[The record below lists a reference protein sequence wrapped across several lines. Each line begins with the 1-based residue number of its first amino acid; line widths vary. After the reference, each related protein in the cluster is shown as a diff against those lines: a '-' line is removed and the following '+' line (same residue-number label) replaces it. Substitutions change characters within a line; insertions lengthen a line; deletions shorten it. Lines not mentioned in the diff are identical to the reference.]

1 MDSFLT
7 IALIIAT
14 VIIIILVSRLATINS
29 QESNNHS
36 NVHQNDIDQK
46 LAKENE
52 KLLKEIEEFKNKYQA
67 LWNLKN
73 KVVEENIEYRN
84 QIRKLS
90 ERNTSPLSNVVCQTD
105 NSQIDSLMQEIASL
119 HQEVED
125 LTNKYHAL
133 RDLKDKL
140 VEENSQYRSQIK
152 QLPLSTQKH
161 DEEIKRLKCALQ
173 SKQVELDDAL
183 QNLEFALSNQ
193 ESIDVL
199 ISENKS
205 LRQEN
210 LNVNRIKDTIR
221 SMSYL
226 PYAQI
231 PDDFKES
238 ILSGRLANA
247 FNSTD
252 LFIDGNLCVSAN
264 ISSGEN
270 IYKTSLFN
278 CTCPD
283 YINRHK
289 PCKHM
294 LFLSYTS
301 GLLLLNKEA
310 LSDFAKFHIFK
321 LNSIIKAENEEAAKA
336 KAQNALLKQRNR
348 EMQKMTDRLQKELD
362 QSYPWLAGMYKRF
375 QIEQDNH
382 DAYMLSNRSTTS
394 KDIVKKLK
402 KKNAQLKYEKALY
415 ENQLLVYESLF
426 PWLEEFKK
434 VDVDKAVKYVRDVQ
448 SDKEYDRIS
457 DYLSP
462 AEYKTLSSAEKS
474 QLALERYKKH
484 RKSDWEIGI
493 DYERYI
499 GYRYETAGY
508 KVSYTGAIDYL
519 KDMGRDLICEKND
532 EVLIIQCKRWSVHKK
547 IHEKHVFQ
555 LFGSTIH
562 FKYKNPELTYKP
574 ILYTTTKLSDVA
586 SYCAEQLGVEI
597 VESEKYVDYPC
608 IKCNISKKGEKIYH
622 LPFDQQYDRISI
634 EAEKGE
640 FYAMTASE
648 AEEKGFR
655 RAFRHRT

>member
-1 MDSFLT
+1 MIPFLI
-7 IALIIAT
+7 IALIIA
-14 VIIIILVSRLATINS
+14 ILVIWGLATHNT
-29 QESNNHS
+29 
-36 NVHQNDIDQK
+36 NVDEQVNTRIK
-46 LAKENE
+46 SEKE
-52 KLLKEIEEFKNKYQA
+52 KLLKENEELKNRYQA

-73 KVVEENIEYRN
+73 KIIDENTAYRN
-84 QIRKLS
+84 QLKL
-90 ERNTSPLSNVVCQTD
+90 LSNRPNKGPSDAIISENV
-105 NSQIDSLMQEIASL
+105 SLQNEIA
-119 HQEVED
+119 D
-125 LTNKYHAL
+125 LKLQLDDYRNKY
-133 RDLKDKL
+133 
-140 VEENSQYRSQIK
+140 E
-152 QLPLSTQKH
+152 
-161 DEEIKRLKCALQ
+161 
-173 SKQVELDDAL
+173 AL
-183 QNLEFALSNQ
+183 QNLKDKIVDENSQLRHMIKKQDDVHQLQNELLQVKQLNRLQEKEIEKFKLKAESTQDILVSVKSQLSSALADNQ
-193 ESIDVL
+193 RL
-199 ISENKS
+199 LK
-205 LRQEN
+205 EN
-210 LNVNRIKDTIR
+210 LLTDQIKERIDTI
-221 SMSYL
+221 SLL
-226 PYAQI
+226 PFAQI
-231 PDDFKES
+231 PEDFKES

-252 LFIDGNLCVSAN
+252 LFIDGNLFISAN
-264 ISSGEN
+264 ISSREN
-270 IYKTSLFN
+270 TYKTSLFS
-278 CTCPD
+278 CSCPD
-283 YINRHK
+283 YVNRHK

-301 GLLLLNKEA
+301 GLMLLNKEV
-310 LSDFAKFHIFK
+310 LSSLAKNNLFK
-321 LNSIIKAENEEAAKA
+321 LNMKIEQEKEEALNAK
-336 KAQNALLKQRNR
+336 KQNRILQRNKR
-348 EMQKMTDRLQKELD
+348 DLLQLSDRIQKELD

-402 KKNAQLKYEKALY
+402 KKNAQLKYEKSLY

-434 VDVDKAVKYVRDVQ
+434 VNVDKAVEYVRETQ

-462 AEYKTLSSAEKS
+462 AEYKTLSTAQKS

-499 GYRYETAGY
+499 GYRYEIDGY

-519 KDMGRDLICEKND
+519 KDMGRDLICEKGD
-532 EVLIIQCKRWSVHKK
+532 EILVIQCKRWSTRKT

-555 LFGSTIH
+555 LFGSTIQ
-562 FKYKNPELTYKP
+562 FKYKNPGLTYKP

-586 SYCAEQLGVEI
+586 VYCAEQLGVEV
-597 VESEKYVDYPC
+597 VEQEKYVDYPC
-608 IKCNISKKGEKIYH
+608 IKCNISKTGEKIYH

-634 EAEKGE
+634 DADKGE

-655 RAFRHRT
+655 RAFRHHA